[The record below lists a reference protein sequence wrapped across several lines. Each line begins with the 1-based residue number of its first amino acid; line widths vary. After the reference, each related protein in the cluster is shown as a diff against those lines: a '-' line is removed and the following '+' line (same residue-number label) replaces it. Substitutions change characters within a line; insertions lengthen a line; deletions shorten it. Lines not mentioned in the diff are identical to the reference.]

1 MEHVFYQGCEF
12 STFVFPEDIIRNLN
26 GTIFPGFSASK
37 TSIIIILFYRRY
49 IILALILPKFSLSIR
64 NKCAYLLESSETK
77 WFIPQNS
84 RLTIILLAPSPG
96 VSCRKVIIVFA
107 SLLQTRVGYKQQAL
121 SIYFSSY
128 LYDTYIHANPTDLRG
143 SLPNFKVFYRLPI
156 LDVFLPI

>member
-96 VSCRKVIIVFA
+96 VSCRKVIIVLA
-107 SLLQTRVGYKQQAL
+107 SLLQTRVGYKWNSRL
-121 SIYFSSY
+121 YLFIFHRIYMIH
-128 LYDTYIHANPTDLRG
+128 TYMPI
-143 SLPNFKVFYRLPI
+143 LPI
-156 LDVFLPI
+156 YAVVYRILKSSTAYRF